1 MCTSMGKTQ
10 LLKKKCHSGK
20 LWKTQKVLTLVVLPT
35 IYVAVGLSKNTNYAE
50 IDYNCSTM
58 LGIKKRR
65 KGILLTLE
73 SPP

>member
-1 MCTSMGKTQ
+1 MSFRKA
-10 LLKKKCHSGK
+10 LE
-20 LWKTQKVLTLVVLPT
+20 KTQKVLTLVVLPT

-65 KGILLTLE
+65 KGIQLTLE
-73 SPP
+73 SPPPLK